1 MALMAPMMLPSSI
14 WAAARHG
21 RRAVVFLAE
30 YLAVWLA
37 FAVLISVGPWTFG
50 GAWIVAAVALYELGP
65 MKRACL
71 ARWRSAHTSGFRHGV
86 DCIGCSGPLMV
97 ALLAMGVLNVAWM
110 LIPAAVAL
118 LEKSMPGYR
127 SNALFTARRHSL
139 TRRSASSSS
148 SCGS

>member
-1 MALMAPMMLPSSI
+1 MALMAPMMLPSSV

-37 FAVLISVGPWTFG
+37 FAVLI
-50 GAWIVAAVALYELGP
+50 
-65 MKRACL
+65 
-71 ARWRSAHTSGFRHGV
+71 
-86 DCIGCSGPLMV
+86 LMV
-97 ALLAMGVLNVAWM
+97 ALLAMGVMNVAWM

-127 SNALFTARRHSL
+127 SNAFFTARRHSL

-148 SCGS
+148 SRGS